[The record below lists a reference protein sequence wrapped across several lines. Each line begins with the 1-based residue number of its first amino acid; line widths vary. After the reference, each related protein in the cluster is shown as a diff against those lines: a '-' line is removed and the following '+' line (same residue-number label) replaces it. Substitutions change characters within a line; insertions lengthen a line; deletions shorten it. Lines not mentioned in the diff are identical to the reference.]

1 MKDKVVRH
9 MLVSCFMISNP
20 KAQQKLARKIKKMV
34 QNCTKMDFLTPK
46 CVKEPLKPPAPKSS
60 SSMPVACEI
69 GLSKGQN

>member
-9 MLVSCFMISNP
+9 MLVSCFMRSYQ

-46 CVKEPLKPPAPKSS
+46 CALNLTKHPAQNCPSS
-60 SSMPVACEI
+60 VAQAREI
-69 GLSKGQN
+69 GL